1 MQPSDSLVP
10 LGRRSG
16 RPSPTAYL
24 GAETLSF
31 PSRRCPRHPDATPE
45 TFLPRLPTRR
55 LCPEERQ
62 GPPRC
67 LGHPLR
73 ACRALRPR
81 RVRRAPRPAT
91 GAPAVAFRSSETLST
106 RNAFNFGAL
115 PLTAHSLACLRF
127 AQSVTVSGARLAT
140 GRAGSPLAGRVSHP
154 LDDEQG
160 FMVSSHTPILL
171 DQPCLVAPKAGIHTA
186 LTEDER
192 VVAGTGVEIPCVTAG
207 AGSLT
212 VARFRGNDGNGRPAC
227 ANTPKVP
234 SWTAGAGSLTVDGFR
249 ASDGPCDDG
258 AKSAKSPPSRRL
270 LALGRPTCADIHGRG
285 RPTRSARDARMHENC
300 SGGWHPCPDRF
311 TASRWSI

>member
-1 MQPSDSLVP
+1 MRRSCFSPLRLTSARAAFARPGPHATAFPDVNAPMQPSDSLVP

-171 DQPCLVAPKAGIHTA
+171 DQPCLVAPKAEIH
-186 LTEDER
+186 EPRPEPMR
-192 VVAGTGVEIPCVTAG
+192 VAVYSASP
-207 AGSLT
+207 
-212 VARFRGNDGNGRPAC
+212 R
-227 ANTPKVP
+227 
-234 SWTAGAGSLTVDGFR
+234 SWSVSPWRMWAII
-249 ASDGPCDDG
+249 ASP
-258 AKSAKSPPSRRL
+258 
-270 LALGRPTCADIHGRG
+270 
-285 RPTRSARDARMHENC
+285 
-300 SGGWHPCPDRF
+300 
-311 TASRWSI
+311 ASRG

>member
-171 DQPCLVAPKAGIHTA
+171 DQPCLVAPKARIHTA
-186 LTEDER
+186 STDVGCAVLRTYRGLRAYTKYIGVKMLSRLDSTIA
-192 VVAGTGVEIPCVTAG
+192 VAHMFTCLETRTAPPGTTQSASRSCNVR
-207 AGSLT
+207 S
-212 VARFRGNDGNGRPAC
+212 VATRPARAHSTIC
-227 ANTPKVP
+227 R
-234 SWTAGAGSLTVDGFR
+234 R
-249 ASDGPCDDG
+249 ASRAWRKFLHVIRD
-258 AKSAKSPPSRRL
+258 SPAP
-270 LALGRPTCADIHGRG
+270 A
-285 RPTRSARDARMHENC
+285 
-300 SGGWHPCPDRF
+300 
-311 TASRWSI
+311 